1 MTATPRTDPESQIG
15 YQSEETL
22 LPTSQFETILAQD
35 THLIVGAAGHVGA
48 HVEVSRGVDKHNLE
62 STVELGERG
71 LREGKKGIKCD
82 CDP

>member
-1 MTATPRTDPESQIG
+1 
-15 YQSEETL
+15 
-22 LPTSQFETILAQD
+22 LAQG
-35 THLIVGAAGHVGA
+35 TQLIVGAACHVGA
-48 HVEVSRGVDKHNLE
+48 HVEVSRGIDKHNLE